1 MNNIY
6 ITSATRTAVGSL
18 NKSLKNIPAYKLGSV
33 VISESIKKANINKED
48 VDEII
53 LGQF

>member
-33 VISESIKKANINKED
+33 VISESIKKQTLIKKM
-48 VDEII
+48 
-53 LGQF
+53 LMK